1 EYDGD
6 QADLIYT
13 VKVSSDKGTKGNIT
27 LKDTL
32 SGYGLDDVTI
42 DSITIDSIEKNNQS
56 LDEDTV

>member
-1 EYDGD
+1 MW
-6 QADLIYT
+6 
-13 VKVSSDKGTKGNIT
+13 SDKGTKGNIT

-56 LDEDTV
+56 LDEDTVNKAMLEISRLQ